1 VTTDR
6 GEVALTELSGY
17 WALSFAS
24 VAGYNGQMTPTP
36 ARHAVLA
43 LALALALASCSDDAD
58 DTTTTSTPAPTPS
71 TTAAVTTSAA
81 TTTTPAATTTTA
93 GTTTTVQPGEVTID
107 PNLPAAVS
115 RDQIPW
121 SEVGSGW
128 YVVLYDASKAYPTG
142 ESDVRDGPSVLYLTD
157 RGGTLYEIAA
167 WDPGLYPF
175 LIDATA
181 ESALIVRNGAT
192 IDDTLYERIDFAT
205 GTASDVYE
213 VGWPESSYLNTWP
226 HAALTRPTGANVAV
240 LRSDGTTEW
249 LERRAPDGSVL
260 AEVYEQPV
268 VEDERSMSWLYSPAG
283 TSLLVAHHGGV
294 AEVANDGTLI
304 ADLWVPQDTWCDPVR
319 WWDADAYL
327 ATCYG
332 QGPAS
337 APADEYGSPAT
348 HYGRLWLL
356 ETDGSAGLPLTEFP
370 PDPPIVVD
378 FGYHDAWPTSTGTFL
393 QWSGDCGAAQVA
405 TLNADG
411 TGTFMG
417 ITLPPDLIADGIG
430 MVDIV
435 GDRMAIYG
443 WQGCDAWVGSLFTVD
458 LDGTNVEVVVPVIG
472 DGRGVVGVEELATV
486 YP

>member
-1 VTTDR
+1 MSKSRNLIGIAIAVLILGACSNGAGTNETSSTSTT
-6 GEVALTELSGY
+6 
-17 WALSFAS
+17 AS
-24 VAGYNGQMTPTP
+24 PTASTITSPTTSTTTP
-36 ARHAVLA
+36 ATTA
-43 LALALALASCSDDAD
+43 LA
-58 DTTTTSTPAPTPS
+58 TTTTS
-71 TTAAVTTSAA
+71 
-81 TTTTPAATTTTA
+81 
-93 GTTTTVQPGEVTID
+93 GTTTTVQPGGVTID
-107 PNLPAAVS
+107 PNLPVALS

-121 SEVGSGW
+121 SEVGPGW

-142 ESDVRDGPSVLYLTD
+142 ESDVRDGPTVLYLAD
-157 RGGTLYEIAA
+157 RDGLLYEVAA
-167 WDPGLYPF
+167 WDPGAYPF
-175 LIDATA
+175 LVDATA
-181 ESALIVRNGAT
+181 ESALVVRNGAT
-192 IDDTLYERIDFAT
+192 IDDALYERIDLAT
-205 GTASDVYE
+205 GAATEVYE
-213 VGWPESSYLNTWP
+213 VGWPETSYLNTWP
-226 HAALTRPTGANVAV
+226 HAALTRPAGANVAV

-249 LERRAPDGSVL
+249 LERRAPDGTVI

-268 VEDERSMSWLYSPAG
+268 VEDERSMSWLYSPTG
-283 TSLLVAHHGGV
+283 TSLLVAHRGGV

-304 ADLWVPQDTWCDPVR
+304 ADLWVPQDTRCDPVR
-319 WWDADAYL
+319 WWDADTYL

-337 APADEYGSPAT
+337 APADEYGNPAI

-356 ETDGSAGLPLTEFP
+356 ETDGSAGAVLTEFP
-370 PDPPIVVD
+370 PDPPIVGD

-417 ITLPPDLIADGIG
+417 LTLPPDLIADGIG

-435 GDRMAIYG
+435 GDRMAVYG
-443 WQGCDAWVGSLFTVD
+443 WQGCDGWVGSLFTVN

-472 DGRGVVGVEELATV
+472 DGRGVVGVKELTTV